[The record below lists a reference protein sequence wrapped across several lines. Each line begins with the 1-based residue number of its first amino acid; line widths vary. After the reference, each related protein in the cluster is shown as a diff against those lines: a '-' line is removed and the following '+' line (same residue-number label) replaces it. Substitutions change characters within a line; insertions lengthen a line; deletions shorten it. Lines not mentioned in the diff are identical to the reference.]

1 MAPSPLGLTP
11 EIAVVPDALPIH
23 QSTHACYPPGM
34 PNLCSFP
41 FLVHVTRGNIGLLP
55 LPYERPLEL
64 PTYPWVRRRTQ
75 GIAPLSSG
83 KSSLGPPILG
93 HLHMETRH
101 TPLGRF
107 GFLLWAL
114 GNSLK
119 LLFQILQ
126 IHCHSCLRAVAFR
139 LYFHSVTH
147 RSVILCLSLRFP
159 HVLLDAFLHL
169 IAPLLHRLPA
179 PHQIDVLQELF
190 MLFHGK
196 FFQGRVLFGELNI
209 SPHRHMVGI

>member
-107 GFLLWAL
+107 GFCCGLSEIAPNCSSKSSKFTATL
-114 GNSLK
+114 
-119 LLFQILQ
+119 
-126 IHCHSCLRAVAFR
+126 AFG
-139 LYFHSVTH
+139 
-147 RSVILCLSLRFP
+147 LSLSDFTSTVLPTDLSSCACRCGFP
-159 HVLLDAFLHL
+159 TCFWMPFS
-169 IAPLLHRLPA
+169 I
-179 PHQIDVLQELF
+179 
-190 MLFHGK
+190 
-196 FFQGRVLFGELNI
+196 
-209 SPHRHMVGI
+209 